1 VSPFSLLDLGT
12 SHTASKRDALER
24 RLAGSADL
32 VLRRL
37 GLAALVGWAWHTDG
51 WNAKTMRRLRVY
63 RVEAALVAAAA
74 QFTLPPNEDEL
85 A

>member
-1 VSPFSLLDLGT
+1 M
-12 SHTASKRDALER
+12 
-24 RLAGSADL
+24 
-32 VLRRL
+32 LRRL